1 MDPCTIMPSSGQ
13 NSSVSTA
20 PGESDTRKAPIFPT
34 APQEKASIKE
44 VHLKPTH
51 CDVIQNK
58 KNHNQILDRI
68 YLSKLLKE
76 KSHCSLNLKQVLS
89 LNCKV

>member
-13 NSSVSTA
+13 NSSASTA
-20 PGESDTRKAPIFPT
+20 PGEPDTRKAPIFPT
-34 APQEKASIKE
+34 APQKKASIKE

-58 KNHNQILDRI
+58 KTTIKFYTGFI
-68 YLSKLLKE
+68 Y
-76 KSHCSLNLKQVLS
+76 
-89 LNCKV
+89 